1 MSRIGKKPVPIPN
14 GVTAGLQDGTLSVK
28 GPKGELKLKLVPEV
42 EASIKDGEIT
52 VTPREETDRARA
64 MWGMQRT
71 LINNLVVGVTQGF
84 SERLEIS
91 GVGYRAAVQG
101 RNLQLQVGLSHDVL
115 HPIPQGIQ
123 IVCEKPTTIS
133 ITGSDKQLVGQV
145 ASEIRSYRP
154 PEPYKGKGV
163 RYASERIRRK
173 EGKKK

>member
-1 MSRIGKKPVPIPN
+1 MSRIGKKPVPLPK
-14 GVTAGLQDGTLSVK
+14 GVTAAVQDDTVVVK
-28 GPKGELKLKLVPEV
+28 GPKGEMKLKLVSEI
-42 EASIKDGEIT
+42 EASVKDGSIALAT
-52 VTPREETDRARA
+52 REDSDRARA

-71 LINNLVVGVTQGF
+71 LINNLVLGVTQGF
-84 SERLEIS
+84 SEKLEIS

-101 RNLQLQVGLSHDVL
+101 KKLNLQVGLSHDVNY
-115 HPIPQGIQ
+115 PIPEGIQ
-123 IVCEKPTTIS
+123 IVCEKPTMIAIS
-133 ITGSDKQLVGQV
+133 GSDKQLVGQV